1 MSAKLRPILLA
12 LLVCTALLIAEE
24 QRIGGL
30 RKTIAQ
36 LSSDAV
42 GARERLDQNAAELA
56 KLRERNDALVAE
68 SEQLRER
75 IADARAGTP
84 ATDPATGSPEA
95 GPAKAGEKSEKGNW
109 MTGLAKML
117 SDPEMKKL
125 MRTQQSAGTRMM
137 YGDLA
142 KELGL
147 SADQTDKV
155 MELLTAR
162 QAAASELALGSVAG
176 SKADPAKS
184 AEVAGYDAKLQALL
198 GPEKAAKL
206 NEYERT
212 TGDRMAIRQY
222 ERSFSTAGLPLDDTQ
237 SAGLL
242 QIMKE
247 ERMKVPASPLEAGGK
262 DPLASIAALQ
272 KGEALEQSLQTQ
284 RELQQRVLARAHTV
298 LTPDQMTAFDAAQKQ
313 QLQRQETGVKWGRAI
328 FGGGQ

>member
-1 MSAKLRPILLA
+1 MSAKLLPILLA

-30 RKTIAQ
+30 RNTIAQ
-36 LSSDAV
+36 LSTDAA
-42 GARERLDQNAAELA
+42 GARERLDKDAAELA
-56 KLRERNDALVAE
+56 KLRERNEALVAE
-68 SEQLRER
+68 SEQLRAR
-75 IADARAGTP
+75 IAATKAGRP
-84 ATDPATGSPEA
+84 ATDGAAGNPGA
-95 GPAKAGEKSEKGNW
+95 GPEKAGEKVEKGNW
-109 MTGLAKML
+109 LTGLAKMFA
-117 SDPEMKKL
+117 DPEMKKM

-147 SADQTDKV
+147 SAEQTDKV
-155 MELLTAR
+155 MELLAAR
-162 QAAASELALGSVAG
+162 QAAASELALNSVAG
-176 SKADPAKS
+176 GKADPAKS
-184 AEVAGYDAKLQALL
+184 AEVAESDAKLQALL

-222 ERSFSTAGLPLDDTQ
+222 ERSFSSAGLPLDETQ

-247 ERMKVPASPLEAGGK
+247 ERMKVPASALEPGGK
-262 DPLASIAALQ
+262 DPLAAMAALQ
-272 KGEALEQSLQTQ
+272 DGKGFEQSLQTQ

-298 LTPDQMTAFDAAQKQ
+298 LTPDQMTALEAAQKQ
-313 QLQRQETGVKWGRAI
+313 QLQMQETGAKWGKAI
-328 FGGGQ
+328 FGGGK

>member
-12 LLVCTALLIAEE
+12 LLVCSALLIAEE

-30 RKTIAQ
+30 QKIIAQ
-36 LSSDAV
+36 LSTDAA
-42 GARERLDQNAAELA
+42 GARERMDKDAAELA

-68 SEQLRER
+68 SEQLRAHL
-75 IADARAGTP
+75 ADAKTGTP
-84 ATDPATGSPEA
+84 ETGPATGSP
-95 GPAKAGEKSEKGNW
+95 GGGGAKAGEKGEKGNW
-109 MTGLAKML
+109 MTGLAKMFT
-117 SDPEMKKL
+117 DPEMKKL

-147 SADQTDKV
+147 SADQADKV
-155 MELLTAR
+155 MELLTSR
-162 QAAASELALGSVAG
+162 QTAASEQALSSAAG

-184 AEVAGYDAKLQALL
+184 AEVAEYDAKLKALL
-198 GPEKAAKL
+198 GPEKAAQL
-206 NEYERT
+206 HEYERT

-222 ERSFSTAGLPLDDTQ
+222 QRSLSTAGQPLDDTQ
-237 SAGLL
+237 SASLL

-247 ERMKVPASPLEAGGK
+247 ERMKVPASPLEPGGK

-298 LTPDQMTAFDAAQKQ
+298 LTPDQMTAFETAQKQ